1 MEPEPSLLT
10 SIPGEAGGLRAI
22 ENKAEPQNEVQIPYP
37 GSQSF
42 EKSAPGDLFL
52 MLFILYPN

>member
-10 SIPGEAGGLRAI
+10 SIPDEADGLRAT

-37 GSQSF
+37 GIQSL
-42 EKSAPGDLFL
+42 EKSTPSDLFL